1 MTHQPRKRFGQNF
14 LIDQNVIQRIVHSL
28 APKPTDCLVE
38 IGAGLG
44 AITAEVLKH
53 IPHLTIVE
61 IDRDLVETLRT
72 NYGQAV
78 TVYSGDALEFD
89 FSTLATKQK
98 IRVFGNL
105 PYNISTPLMFHL
117 LLYATHIENM
127 LFMLQ
132 KEVVYRM
139 CAQPH
144 THDYG
149 RLSVMIQYACAP
161 KRLFDIEP
169 GAFSPPPKVTSS
181 MVSLTPYGD
190 NPPIPR
196 AHNVAH
202 FADTVNKA
210 FQHRRK
216 TITNALKHFPPAI
229 FSSLNIDPKRRP
241 ETLSVTEYVALSNA
255 LIAE

>member
-1 MTHQPRKRFGQNF
+1 MTHQPRKRFGQHF
-14 LIDQNVIQRIVHSL
+14 LTDHSVIERIVQNL
-28 APKPTDCLVE
+28 APKATDCLVE

-44 AITAEVLKH
+44 AITAEVLTQV
-53 IPHLTIVE
+53 PHLNIVE
-61 IDRDLVETLRT
+61 IDRELVESLRA

-89 FSTLATKQK
+89 FSTLASKQK

-117 LLYATHIENM
+117 LLYANHIENM

-139 CAQPH
+139 CAQPN
-144 THDYG
+144 TPDYG
-149 RLSVMIQYACAP
+149 RLSVMIQYACVP
-161 KRLFDIEP
+161 KRLFDIAP
-169 GAFSPPPKVTSS
+169 NAFSPPPKVMSS
-181 MVSLTPYGD
+181 MVTLTPHGE
-190 NPPIPR
+190 NSPIPR
-196 AHNVAH
+196 AHNFTH

-216 TITNALKHFPPAI
+216 TISNALKHFPPTI
-229 FSSLNIDPKRRP
+229 FASLNIDTKRRP